1 MRVIWQS
8 GSLSS
13 KSATEEHFICVCV
26 QAAGLAGMITRS
38 QTPLVSSAF
47 HQRVFFGPISTDFR
61 HIDVWTQPRGVVFG
75 LLRWHVLQ
83 QLNAET
89 NRAGW
94 WEYGSF
100 LASQLSFLYPFPF
113 HPILKRFWQHS
124 YDKEQFLWAMP
135 MRFIGTFSEVRDLKM
150 GA

>member
-13 KSATEEHFICVCV
+13 QSATEEHFVCVCV

-38 QTPLVSSAF
+38 QTLLVSSAF
-47 HQRVFFGPISTDFR
+47 HQRVFLGQFRLTSCSR

-75 LLRWHVLQ
+75 LLRWHVSRQ
-83 QLNAET
+83 PSAET
-89 NRAGW
+89 NRAGC

-100 LASQLSFLYPFPF
+100 LASQLSYSFPF
-113 HPILKRFWQHS
+113 HPILKRFWQHM
-124 YDKEQFLWAMP
+124 YDKGRFLWAMP
-135 MRFIGTFSEVRDLKM
+135 MRFIGTFSEVQDLKM